1 MQNNYLQALTD
12 ESCIRLDPRTKIF
25 ILLIINASAFTVN
38 SWYVMALAA
47 TIPLSLFAL
56 NKRYRITLFLLL
68 LFAFSLI
75 LYIFFH
81 DTTFGPVSIIVAMLI
96 SVINRMG
103 PGILMGYYLLSTTT
117 VSEFIAAMERIRLPK
132 QIVIPLSVIFRF
144 FPTIKEELSSI
155 NDAMKMRGISFGKS
169 RGGLMVLV
177 EYRLVPLFIS
187 CVKIGEELSCSALT
201 RGLGSPVKRTN
212 ICKVGFNFID
222 VLYISF
228 ATVTLLFLIHSK
240 GV

>member
-75 LYIFFH
+75 LYILFH
-81 DTTFGPVSIIVAMLI
+81 DTTFGPVSIIAAMLI

-169 RGGLMVLV
+169 RGGLMVLM

-212 ICKVGFNFID
+212 ICKIGFNFID